1 MASDAITKG
10 HSNKTSVSVL
20 PPKTA
25 TRIRNN
31 VHRKTWLV
39 MRKKVITEF
48 QVTLFPYLLITVK
61 AMSEQVRD
69 ILLSINGALYWT
81 KTEKVI
87 WFSGFSCLS
96 VHLKNNNKTTES
108 NRTGWF
114 SSRRL
119 HRMSKLTHP
128 SNLLVFFLKPNLP
141 FSKHLSCSSAV
152 RLQTVCHIP
161 ATSPLF

>member
-1 MASDAITKG
+1 M
-10 HSNKTSVSVL
+10 L

-39 MRKKVITEF
+39 IRKKVTAQF

-69 ILLSINGALYWT
+69 ISLSINATVYWT

-87 WFSGFSCLS
+87 WFRCLS

-108 NRTGWF
+108 NRTAWF

-119 HRMSKLTHP
+119 SKLTHP
-128 SNLLVFFLKPNLP
+128 ANLLLFFLKPNLP

-152 RLQTVCHIP
+152 RLQIVLKIKNSNLIYP
-161 ATSPLF
+161 RILKSK